1 MQQLVITIIIIV
13 YLYTEAAHH
22 TKKTQNIDIKS
33 TAENTQ
39 LKAQNTDTY

>member
-1 MQQLVITIIIIV
+1 MQQLVITIVIIV
-13 YLYTEAAHH
+13 YYTEAAHH